1 MLVNLRTICTVNKSI
16 LDPISKQIN
25 IPPYFIYNDEVVVN
39 PVDGETLVSEL
50 LAQLGNFPA
59 VYDNPTTLKNVV
71 LGWCLLNAKR
81 WGETI
86 KTLCFEY
93 NPISNYDRV
102 EQWEDSTD
110 TAANSKN
117 SGKGTSKGTSESI
130 NKTAGYNTE
139 NGLTVKDGI
148 NSSNNV
154 DNTNETTV
162 ESSGNVRTVRTG
174 RISGNV
180 GVTTTQEMI
189 KEEREVLSFKYYQMV
204 IDEFK
209 ERFLILVY

>member
-1 MLVNLRTICTVNKSI
+1 MLVNLRTICTVNRSI

-25 IPPYFIYNDEVVVN
+25 IPRHFMYNEEAVEN
-39 PVDGETLVSEL
+39 PVNGESLVSEL
-50 LAQLGNFPA
+50 LAQLGDLPV
-59 VYDNPTTLKNVV
+59 VYDNPVTLKNVV

-117 SGKGTSKGTSESI
+117 SSKGTSKGSSENV
-130 NKTAGYNTE
+130 NKTVGYNTG
-139 NGLTVKDGI
+139 NGLTVKDSTTD
-148 NSSNNV
+148 NNNV

-162 ESSGNVRTVRTG
+162 ESSGNVKTIRSG
-174 RISGNV
+174 RISGNI
-180 GVTTTQEMI
+180 GVTTTQAMI
-189 KEEREVLSFKYYQMV
+189 KEEREVLSFKYYQMI